1 MQWESLL
8 FVYTPTPVY
17 EIKKQ
22 CHFALRDFVK
32 YACRPAEASKSCTFI
47 FHVHYNVPELG
58 IISSLCERLQD
69 QDYSVLPPHLRP
81 GESRPPGTTVS
92 YIIKNMEDGVL
103 DLLRILSFPAKAQTK
118 EARAW
123 CTGIALVPAFRQ
135 GPWTWVKAVH
145 YLIDMLPV
153 HHVVWW
159 QLSHS
164 QRSIQRSSSSQQQW
178 APDQDDENQQY
189 VWIFTQIRPDS
200 GSPIAGW
207 PKSEVRLMA
216 QNKSRA
222 AAGATSAR
230 FFPLTTMSLKP
241 VMHTLLL
248 PFVFPLLKS
257 YGVITVGWPGVGKTP
272 FLIVL
277 SLARGRYH
285 IKKNGQPC
293 LRPGWRR
300 AKAIDNFRHKC
311 GQSHEGLTLDDP
323 TMDKIEA
330 ADLKSW
336 LTSEEDQNCSG
347 RYNDVKLA
355 RNGLR
360 ALGSNDI
367 AEVDEPLPDRLSIPQ
382 SLQRSSL
389 NSQTSSSQG
398 TRKPTFKPY

>member
-8 FVYTPTPVY
+8 FVYY
-17 EIKKQ
+17 S
-22 CHFALRDFVK
+22 H
-32 YACRPAEASKSCTFI
+32 AC
-47 FHVHYNVPELG
+47 
-58 IISSLCERLQD
+58 LQD
-69 QDYSVLPPHLRP
+69 QETTSFCPQGLRQVCVSACGNIQIMYLDLRRALQCP
-81 GESRPPGTTVS
+81 RAGHNLFAVRKASGSGLLCSAPSSTTWRVHAPSTTVS

-103 DLLRILSFPAKAQTK
+103 DLLRILSFPAKTQTK

-145 YLIDMLPV
+145 YLIDMLPG

-164 QRSIQRSSSSQQQW
+164 PRSMQRSSSSQQQW
-178 APDQDDENQQY
+178 VPTTMNCSKG
-189 VWIFTQIRPDS
+189 WITSTGRRQTRTTRINSMCGYWHRFAPDS

-216 QNKSRA
+216 QNKSRGA
-222 AAGATSAR
+222 GGATSAQ

-241 VMHTLLL
+241 VTHTLLL
-248 PFVFPLLKS
+248 PLLFPLLIS

-277 SLARGRYH
+277 SLALGRYH
-285 IKKNGQPC
+285 TKKNGQPC

-311 GQSHEGLTLDDP
+311 GQSHEGLILDDP

-336 LTSEEDQNCSG
+336 LTPEEDQNCSG
-347 RYNDVKLA
+347 RY
-355 RNGLR
+355 RSP
-360 ALGSNDI
+360 GSWF
-367 AEVDEPLPDRLSIPQ
+367 
-382 SLQRSSL
+382 QRYRR
-389 NSQTSSSQG
+389 G
-398 TRKPTFKPY
+398 G